1 MAAHYKG
8 VYHGKF
14 CFVTAKRAGVLQLA
28 INECYVAR
36 FLGFVLDFIRRKEE
50 NLVVSS
56 GFELLTQRVVI
67 AESVT
72 H

>member
-1 MAAHYKG
+1 M
-8 VYHGKF
+8 
-14 CFVTAKRAGVLQLA
+14 A